1 MVNKSEEKISTEK
14 FFKKYASCPPTNTN
28 TWYMI
33 QCLQS
38 KLTASLNEGGK
49 SAKIIT

>member
-14 FFKKYASCPPTNTN
+14 FFKKYTSCPPTN